1 MSIWFKKVLHCD
13 NLNEMSKNS
22 LGEWLGIHFTEIG
35 ENYLKASMPV
45 DHRTIQPFGYL
56 HGGASA
62 AMAETMGSVGAVLVV
77 DPAQFLVL
85 GVEINA
91 NHIRAVREGMVFGTA
106 LPLHIGGSSQVWE
119 IKITD
124 DREKL
129 SCVSRLT
136 VFIKRKGRSS
146 SMPGSENLLPSA
158 LR

>member
-1 MSIWFKKVLHCD
+1 MSIWFKKSLHCES
-13 NLNEMSKNS
+13 LNEMSKDS
-22 LGEWLGIHFTEIG
+22 LGEWLGIRFTEIG

-91 NHIRAVREGMVFGTA
+91 NHVRAVREGTVFGMA
-106 LPLHIGGSSQVWE
+106 VPLHIGGSSHVWE
-119 IKITD
+119 IKISD
-124 DREKL
+124 DRGKL
-129 SCVSRLT
+129 ICISRLT
-136 VFIKRKGRSS
+136 VFIKRKGKS
-146 SMPGSENLLPSA
+146 SMPGADTPLPSI
-158 LR
+158 LQ